1 MEIGGVTAVNSQKA
15 LLKTTY
21 AAFNARDMQ
30 GALRGMH
37 ADVEWPNGMEGG
49 TVHGHEGIRE
59 YWTRQWGLLNPHVEP
74 MQFTED
80 ETGRIATRVH
90 QVVKDLAGKVLVDQ
104 MIDHIYTFKDGLI
117 REMEIRKLE

>member
-1 MEIGGVTAVNSQKA
+1 
-15 LLKTTY
+15 
-21 AAFNARDMQ
+21 
-30 GALRGMH
+30 
-37 ADVEWPNGMEGG
+37 MEGG

-74 MQFTED
+74 MQFTKD
-80 ETGRIATRVH
+80 ETGRIATRVR